1 MNPAQQ
7 RSKGTIMKLF
17 YIAVYHNTDSRFF
30 PYEPGHALTKVFSHW
45 RHFPAE
51 TSPQDIADW
60 AYQVFNAD
68 LESLQGRRGYPDGDG
83 ELDFLLAC
91 TYRLLKLRSLSAG
104 DVLGIT
110 TEETSTFLACEFH
123 GWRSIPGPENRT
135 GKALTA
141 DTIYEHLRRSHR
153 A

>member
-1 MNPAQQ
+1 
-7 RSKGTIMKLF
+7 MKLF
-17 YIAVYHNTDSRFF
+17 YIAVYHNNDSRFF
-30 PYEPGHALTKVFSHW
+30 PYEPGHTLTKVISHW

-51 TSPQDIADW
+51 TSPEDVADW
-60 AYQVFNAD
+60 AYRMFNDD
-68 LESLQGRRGYPDGDG
+68 LDSLQGRRGYPDGG

-110 TEETSTFLACEFH
+110 TEETTTFLACESV
-123 GWRSIPGPENRT
+123 GWRAIPSPENRT
-135 GKALTA
+135 GNGLTA
-141 DTIYEHLRRSHR
+141 DAIYQHLRGNRR

>member
-1 MNPAQQ
+1 MNPIQTPA
-7 RSKGTIMKLF
+7 KGPIMTLF

-30 PYEPGHALTKVFSHW
+30 PYEPGHALTKVISHW
-45 RHFPAE
+45 RDLPAE
-51 TSPQDIADW
+51 TSPEDVADW
-60 AYQVFNAD
+60 AFALFNAD
-68 LESLQGRRGYPDGDG
+68 LDTLQDRRGYPGGG

-110 TEETSTFLACEFH
+110 SEQTTTFLACEFA
-123 GWRSIPGPENRT
+123 GWRRIDSPNNRT
-135 GKALTA
+135 GQALTA
-141 DTIYEHLRRSHR
+141 DTIYQHLRRSHD